1 MEEGEKAEWRNLAAA
16 SLVTEGCGFPVKY
29 GGFRIVL
36 IRYEDEV
43 FALDE
48 LCPHADASIAMGP
61 VGNGCIACPWHYAE
75 FDLRTGEVLSGPA
88 TTSLRSYSTREIEG
102 RIEVFL

>member
-1 MEEGEKAEWRNLAAA
+1 MEEVAEGEWRTVAAA
-16 SLVTEGCGFPVKY
+16 SLVPEGCGFPVKFGDY
-29 GGFRIVL
+29 RIALV
-36 IRYEDEV
+36 RHEGEV

-75 FDLRTGEVLSGPA
+75 FDLKTGQVLSGPA
-88 TTSLRSYSTREIEG
+88 TESLVSYPARERDG
-102 RIEVFL
+102 QIEVFL